1 MNVHLGNLLPTLINN
16 VLPIHNT
23 SLFTLMYK
31 ENVLFAIEILH
42 RNYSNLVSRRQ
53 TVKYCIWDVHWYII
67 RNFVQ
72 KTKAYNKIN
81 NNISLSKLLCFC
93 GIMLLRFQHF
103 VVKTKH
109 VFKSFKHQCATKS
122 ILSILRQ
129 DITSCPTYYSL
140 SHHSKRGQSDLFIY
154 LYYITAVPKSNK
166 CYDTV
171 FK

>member
-1 MNVHLGNLLPTLINN
+1 MSNLLYTVFGMLLDILLETL
-16 VLPIHNT
+16 
-23 SLFTLMYK
+23 Y
-31 ENVLFAIEILH
+31 
-42 RNYSNLVSRRQ
+42 R
-53 TVKYCIWDVHWYII
+53 
-67 RNFVQ
+67 

-109 VFKSFKHQCATKS
+109 VFKSFKHQSATKS

-140 SHHSKRGQSDLFIY
+140 SLHSKRGQSDLFIY
-154 LYYITAVPKSNK
+154 LYYITVVPKSNK
-166 CYDTV
+166 CFDTV

>member
-1 MNVHLGNLLPTLINN
+1 MYSQFTIPLYSIRSTKKTFYLRLKYYIETIQILYLGGIVKSTVFGMLLDILLETL
-16 VLPIHNT
+16 
-23 SLFTLMYK
+23 Y
-31 ENVLFAIEILH
+31 
-42 RNYSNLVSRRQ
+42 R
-53 TVKYCIWDVHWYII
+53 
-67 RNFVQ
+67 

-154 LYYITAVPKSNK
+154 LYYITVVPKSNK
-166 CYDTV
+166 CFDTV